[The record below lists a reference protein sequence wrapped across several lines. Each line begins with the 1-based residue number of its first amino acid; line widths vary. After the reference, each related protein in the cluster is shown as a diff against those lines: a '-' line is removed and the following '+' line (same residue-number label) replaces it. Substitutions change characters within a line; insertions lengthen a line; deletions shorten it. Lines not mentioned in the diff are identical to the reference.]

1 MKALVLE
8 KKLDLSLREFEIEN
22 QCDFDNVK
30 IKINTVGICGSDIHY
45 YEYGKIGNFV
55 VREPMIL
62 GHEGSGTVIE
72 IGKNVRNLKVGDRV
86 CVEPGIPNKNS
97 KAYKMGMYNLDKDVK
112 FWATP
117 PVHGCLRPEVIMPS
131 DFTFKLPNEVSF
143 AEGAMIEPLAVGLQ
157 AVGKAN
163 IKPGFIGLVLGCGP
177 IGIVTALSAI
187 VGGCSKVFVA
197 DVLDKKLQIC
207 EKYNGLIPIDITKNN
222 LNEIISD
229 ETNGWGVDVLFEA
242 SGATQAYDE
251 IIHNIC
257 LGGTVVIIGMPVE
270 KVSIDMSSF
279 SIKEIKIETVF
290 RYANQYE
297 HALSL
302 LSLKKIDVKPLIS
315 DTLPFKMSVEA
326 FIRAAEHRPND
337 IKIQINEIN

>member
-1 MKALVLE
+1 M
-8 KKLDLSLREFEIEN
+8 
-22 QCDFDNVK
+22 
-30 IKINTVGICGSDIHY
+30 
-45 YEYGKIGNFV
+45 
-55 VREPMIL
+55 
-62 GHEGSGTVIE
+62 
-72 IGKNVRNLKVGDRV
+72 
-86 CVEPGIPNKNS
+86 
-97 KAYKMGMYNLDKDVK
+97 
-112 FWATP
+112 
-117 PVHGCLRPEVIMPS
+117 
-131 DFTFKLPNEVSF
+131 
-143 AEGAMIEPLAVGLQ
+143 
-157 AVGKAN
+157 
-163 IKPGFIGLVLGCGP
+163 
-177 IGIVTALSAI
+177 
-187 VGGCSKVFVA
+187 
-197 DVLDKKLQIC
+197 
-207 EKYNGLIPIDITKNN
+207 
-222 LNEIISD
+222 
-229 ETNGWGVDVLFEA
+229 FEA